1 MTHFSAFLLKT
12 SLRFCSNGKIIFS
25 IDVELNFT
33 SISIIRIDIGS
44 ETESRNPQNA
54 NRPESPRISEFN
66 SIWVAERKSYS
77 LKRP

>member
-12 SLRFCSNGKIIFS
+12 SLRFFEMEKLFFL

-54 NRPESPRISEFN
+54 NRPSLTRIPTDL
-66 SIWVAERKSYS
+66 WV
-77 LKRP
+77 